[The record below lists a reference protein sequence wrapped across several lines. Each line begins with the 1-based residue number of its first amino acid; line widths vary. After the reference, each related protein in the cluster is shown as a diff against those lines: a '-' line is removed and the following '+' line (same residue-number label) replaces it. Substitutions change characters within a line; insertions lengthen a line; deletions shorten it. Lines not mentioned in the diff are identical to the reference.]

1 MTEYKYDLEVERI
14 ISEVKKEKAEVV
26 GLQFP
31 EGLKHKA
38 VEVAREIEEKTG
50 VTTITFIDPTY
61 GACDLKTGQAE
72 KIGVD
77 LLVHFGHNKFK
88 PRQFRRFPRSV

>member
-1 MTEYKYDLEVERI
+1 MTEYKYDLEIERI
-14 ISEVKKEKAEVV
+14 VSVVTKEKAKIV

-31 EGLKHKA
+31 EGLKQKA

-72 KIGVD
+72 KMGVD

-88 PRQFRRFPRSV
+88 PRQFRRFPHSV